1 LLAAAALRAG
11 TGYKSWVDIMKMKM
25 LYTYLNADI
34 SLIEKELEETIQA
47 DSQLLRQ
54 ASLHLLK
61 AGGKRIRPVFVLLGG
76 KFGSYDINVIKNVAV
91 SLELIHMASLVH
103 DDVID
108 DAELRRG
115 QPTIKAKWDNR
126 IAMYTGDYIFARA
139 LELMTEIE
147 NPLAHQILSETIV
160 ELSVG
165 EIEQIKDKYNFDQNL
180 RNYLLRI
187 KRKTALLIAASCQL
201 GAVVSGVPEEDHRR
215 LYQFGYYVG
224 MSFQITD
231 DVLDFTGTEKELGK
245 PAGGDLLQGNITLPV
260 LYAMEN
266 EFIRNKI
273 RTVHE
278 GMDRKELDEILKL
291 IQESGA
297 IERSLEISDRYLDK
311 ALSILDELP
320 SNKAKKSLKDIA
332 KFIGKRKY

>member
-1 LLAAAALRAG
+1 
-11 TGYKSWVDIMKMKM
+11 MKMKM
-25 LYTYLNADI
+25 MYTYLNAD
-34 SLIEKELEETIQA
+34 LTQIEKELEETIQA
-47 DSQLLRQ
+47 ESQLLRQ

-76 KFGSYDINVIKNVAV
+76 KFGKYDIRVIKNVAV

-115 QPTIKAKWDNR
+115 QQTIKAKWDNR

-160 ELSVG
+160 ELSIG

-180 RNYLLRI
+180 RNYLRRI

-201 GAVVSGVPEEDHRR
+201 GAVVSGVPYDEHRK
-215 LYQFGYYVG
+215 LYRFGYYVG

-231 DVLDFTGTEKELGK
+231 DILDFTGTEKELGK

-266 EFIRNKI
+266 ETIRRMILN
-273 RTVHE
+273 VHE
-278 GMDRKELDEILKL
+278 GMEQSELEAILKL
-291 IQESGA
+291 IQDSGA
-297 IERSLEISDRYLDK
+297 IEKSLDVSNRYLQK
-311 ALSILDELP
+311 ALAILDELP
-320 SNKAKKSLKDIA
+320 QNKAKKSLRDIA

>member
-1 LLAAAALRAG
+1 
-11 TGYKSWVDIMKMKM
+11 MKMKM

-34 SLIEKELEETIQA
+34 SLIEKELEETINA

-76 KFGSYDINVIKNVAV
+76 KFGNYDINMIKNVAV

-115 QPTIKAKWDNR
+115 QPTIKAKWDNK

-139 LELMTEIE
+139 LELMTDIE
-147 NPLAHQILSETIV
+147 TPLAHQILSETIV

-165 EIEQIKDKYNFDQNL
+165 EIEQIKDKYNFKQNL

-201 GAVVSGVPEEDHRR
+201 GAVVSGVKEEDHRR
-215 LYQFGYYVG
+215 LYRFGYYVG

-260 LYAMEN
+260 LYAMED
-266 EFIRNKI
+266 EAIRNKI
-273 RTVHE
+273 VTVHE
-278 GMDRKELDEILKL
+278 GMERNELDEILKL

-297 IERSLEISDRYLDK
+297 IERSLEISDRYLEK
-311 ALSILDELP
+311 ALAILDELP
-320 SNKAKKSLKDIA
+320 ANKAKKSLRDIA

>member
-1 LLAAAALRAG
+1 
-11 TGYKSWVDIMKMKM
+11 MKMKL
-25 LYTYLNADI
+25 LYTYLNSDLT
-34 SLIEKELEETIQA
+34 LIEKELEDTIQA
-47 DSQLLRQ
+47 ESQLLRQ

-76 KFGSYDINVIKNVAV
+76 KFGNYDINVIKNVAV

-139 LELMTEIE
+139 LELMTKIE
-147 NPLAHQILSETIV
+147 NPLAHQILSDTIV

-165 EIEQIKDKYNFDQNL
+165 EIEQIKDKYNFEQNL

-201 GAVVSGVPEEDHRR
+201 GAVVSGVPEKDHRK
-215 LYQFGYYVG
+215 LYRFGYYVG

-260 LYAMEN
+260 LYAMED
-266 EFIRNKI
+266 EQI
-273 RTVHE
+273 RTRIKAVHE
-278 GMDRKELDEILKL
+278 NMDRQELDEILKL
-291 IQESGA
+291 IQQSGA
-297 IERSLEISDRYLDK
+297 IEKSLNISDRYLDK
-311 ALSILDELP
+311 ALAILGELP
-320 SNKAKKSLKDIA
+320 PNKAKKSLQDIA